1 MYEGVLDLHEL
12 LSEGHYKLSV
22 SEDSRKYMIGTG
34 HRPFPCRQAS
44 WSANLDSFEVSIV
57 IGRICYCERDSGNS
71 ARGFRAPSC
80 SYIDSSVHVVSD
92 KLNPYSACV
101 YLGMRIS
108 DVWAAY

>member
-44 WSANLDSFEVSIV
+44 WSANLDSFEAFIV
-57 IGRICYCERDSGNS
+57 FDEHVIARD
-71 ARGFRAPSC
+71 
-80 SYIDSSVHVVSD
+80 HV
-92 KLNPYSACV
+92 
-101 YLGMRIS
+101 R
-108 DVWAAY
+108 